1 MRRGKRA
8 GSQKRRARAAV
19 WLEIDAW
26 RWIMAGG
33 GERRPEMAGG
43 GAAAESRRAE
53 EVPEEEGEGRGREGF
68 VENFKNFKDLTK
80 NRNSPLI
87 QSLMRKWSK

>member
-1 MRRGKRA
+1 MASKAGRRREGNAGICHGDGELSLGGGSGRRGVRRGKRA
-8 GSQKRRARAAV
+8 GSQKRRARAAL

-43 GAAAESRRAE
+43 GAAAE
-53 EVPEEEGEGRGREGF
+53 
-68 VENFKNFKDLTK
+68 K
-80 NRNSPLI
+80 
-87 QSLMRKWSK
+87 